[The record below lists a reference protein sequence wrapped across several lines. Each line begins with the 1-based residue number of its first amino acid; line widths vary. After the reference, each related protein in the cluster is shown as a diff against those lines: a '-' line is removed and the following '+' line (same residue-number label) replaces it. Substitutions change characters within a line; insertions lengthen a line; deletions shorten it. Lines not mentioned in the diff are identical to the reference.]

1 MYTVI
6 EQTHTGKS
14 TSLSV
19 IKVNKLHAP
28 SNNIKISFESDILL
42 HHFKIKQRSSDH
54 IFFPCIYPS
63 LFIKRWHRRY
73 LTVDWSVK

>member
-6 EQTHTGKS
+6 EQTHTDKS

-28 SNNIKISFESDILL
+28 SNNIKISFESDI
-42 HHFKIKQRSSDH
+42 
-54 IFFPCIYPS
+54 
-63 LFIKRWHRRY
+63 
-73 LTVDWSVK
+73 

>member
-6 EQTHTGKS
+6 EQTHTDKS
-14 TSLSV
+14 TPLSV

-28 SNNIKISFESDILL
+28 SNYIKISFESDILL

-63 LFIKRWHRRY
+63 LLIKR
-73 LTVDWSVK
+73 